1 MQITPLD
8 IQQHQFRVKF
18 RGFDV
23 HEVDLFLEN
32 VADVYESLLQ
42 VKQGLEEKVI
52 WLKNENKG
60 FKEREE
66 TFKRAMLHSQKVLEQ
81 MKENARKSS
90 ELIVAGAEV
99 KAEKILNRAHNRLS
113 QLHEDIAELKRQRRQ
128 IEVQI
133 QSIIETHTKILEI
146 GKEEMKAKDE
156 EDDKLKLLK
165 KSN

>member
-1 MQITPLD
+1 MLITPLD
-8 IQQHQFRVKF
+8 IQQHQFKLKF

-23 HEVDLFLEN
+23 QEVDSFLED
-32 VADVYESLLQ
+32 VAEAFESLLRE
-42 VKQGLEEKVI
+42 KQQGEEQLRR
-52 WLKNENKG
+52 LKNENKG
-60 FKEREE
+60 YREREE

-81 MKENARKSS
+81 MKANARKSA
-90 ELIVAGAEV
+90 ELIIADAEI

-113 QLHEDIAELKRQRRQ
+113 QLHEDIAELRRQRRQ

-133 QSIIETHTKILEI
+133 QSIIETHAKLLEI

-165 KSN
+165 QSK